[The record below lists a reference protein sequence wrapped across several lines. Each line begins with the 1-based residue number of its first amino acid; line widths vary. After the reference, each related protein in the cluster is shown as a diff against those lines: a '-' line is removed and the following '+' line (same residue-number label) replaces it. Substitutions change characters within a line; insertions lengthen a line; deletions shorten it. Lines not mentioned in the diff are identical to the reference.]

1 MGVSV
6 RSQFI
11 DERSTRLEN
20 NKAKGPEEHRGQTV
34 SLRYKQENGHFRLES
49 GKEAFKRAMAESK
62 SRAYSSEAW
71 HRLVRKMLKAS
82 VAVCGGVCPS
92 ECHRLGGLGDRNGL
106 SHSSGGYTSKIK
118 VSAGDAPLWAVRE
131 SLFLASLRASGG
143 LECFLPWPCVFMLSS
158 LCGCLSPYPNFSFFT
173 RPPVILG

>member
-1 MGVSV
+1 
-6 RSQFI
+6 
-11 DERSTRLEN
+11 
-20 NKAKGPEEHRGQTV
+20 
-34 SLRYKQENGHFRLES
+34 
-49 GKEAFKRAMAESK
+49 MAESK

-118 VSAGDAPLWAVRE
+118 VSAGDAPLWAEGE
-131 SLFLASLRASGG
+131 SV
-143 LECFLPWPCVFMLSS
+143 PD
-158 LCGCLSPYPNFSFFT
+158 LSPSFWWPRVFPALALCLHVVFSLWVSVSVSKFLLFYKDT
-173 RPPVILG
+173 SHTGLGPPLVTSKLDTSRETLSPTKVTF